1 MTDYHRGWRRHVF
14 YTRESTRTTWRL
26 RLGAIVVALLIVV
39 LTRRMWFAWIGQS
52 LACEDD
58 PVASDVILI
67 ENFDPDYLVFERAAI
82 LQRAGF
88 AARTLVPVP
97 VSSRPGIPNSVSTRI
112 AEVMASEAR
121 MGPWEPVVYRQ
132 AEPFSLNAAAQI
144 RDRLQALHVK
154 SIILVT
160 SGFRS
165 RRSMMVY
172 GAVLGHA
179 GIEVHCVPVFGG
191 RTPRNWSS
199 SWHGFQEVIEEF
211 VKLQFYRFYAIP
223 RSTTAKLLEA
233 IPDMSVTSHRAAAD
247 LIAG

>member
-26 RLGAIVVALLIVV
+26 RLGAIVVALLIVI
-39 LTRRMWFAWIGQS
+39 LTRRLWFEWIGQS
-52 LACEDD
+52 LVCEGDT
-58 PVASDVILI
+58 VTSDVILI
-67 ENFDPDYLVFERAAI
+67 ENFDPNYLVFERAAI

-88 AARTLVPVP
+88 AAKTLVPVP
-97 VSSRPGIPNSVSTRI
+97 MSNRPDIPNSVSARI

-132 AEPFSLNAAAQI
+132 SEPYSLNAAAQI
-144 RDRLQALHVK
+144 RGRLQALHVK

-172 GAVLGHA
+172 GALLGHA

-191 RTPRNWSS
+191 RTPQNWFRT
-199 SWHGFQEVIEEF
+199 WHGFQEILEEF
-211 VKLQFYRFYAIP
+211 VKFQYYRFYIIP
-223 RSTTAKLLEA
+223 RFATAELLEA
-233 IPDMSVTSHRAAAD
+233 ITDRSATSHRPAAD
-247 LIAG
+247 SIAG